1 MDIPNWYTFSAE
13 EFVSIGEQAKC
24 GTPGRNVN
32 HVNVE
37 DKVKHAT
44 DVNWTAD
51 VEQERLQNI
60 VLLLLVRL
68 DAVKIG
74 RVALTGL
81 PQQMHHKPGTI
92 EM

>member
-74 RVALTGL
+74 RVALTGQDTSGRWWAKY
-81 PQQMHHKPGTI
+81 PT
-92 EM
+92 